1 MTWEK
6 ATLSAHYVGGIRDH
20 ETLIQCRLIRHHFH
34 LASMKVCKWKFP
46 TLRIISGPVGSRYI
60 FTNCDEESAA
70 LYRDV
75 TVLVLRLG
83 LAFSS
88 KTVLLVWLYCSYQEE
103 GWSLNVKE

>member
-1 MTWEK
+1 MTYEK
-6 ATLSAHYVGGIRDH
+6 ATLSAHYVGGVQGH
-20 ETLIQCRLIRHHFH
+20 ETLIQCHSIRHHLH

-46 TLRIISGPVGSRYI
+46 TLHIISRHTDSRYI
-60 FTNCDEESAA
+60 VTNCGEETAA

-75 TVLVLRLG
+75 TVLVVRLG

-103 GWSLNVKE
+103 GWSLNIKE